1 MKPQVTT
8 DQQNRNQAFAILRV
22 FAPSW

>member
-1 MKPQVTT
+1 MKPQVNT